1 MCSGYLPVFFSSQLT
16 MNAKSKSIVHQLEEA
31 LAAKVFLFKRP
42 CTVFRILEGE
52 NALAYFIMAQMNTY
66 KL

>member
-1 MCSGYLPVFFSSQLT
+1 
-16 MNAKSKSIVHQLEEA
+16 MNAKAIVHQLEEA

-42 CTVFRILEGE
+42 CTVFRISEGE
-52 NALAYFIMAQMNTY
+52 NTLAYFIMAQMNKY

>member
-1 MCSGYLPVFFSSQLT
+1 
-16 MNAKSKSIVHQLEEA
+16 MNSKAIVHQLEEA

-42 CTVFRILEGE
+42 CTVFSILEGE
-52 NALAYFIMAQMNTY
+52 NALAYFIMAQMNKY